1 MKGGPTSDA
10 PLVSVVCTTYQH
22 ERYIAQALDGF
33 LMQRTDFPFEIIV
46 HDDASTDATPRI
58 VREYA
63 ERYPDLIVPV
73 LQAESHFHKPGSVTK
88 AACDVAR
95 GRYIATC
102 EGDDH
107 WTDPDKLQ
115 LQVDLLEA
123 NPDATGCFHYTQ
135 QIFDGTGAPGRIIGE
150 HGGRTRFSVEDTF
163 SPYALCHYNAFMFRS
178 HLQFLPD
185 WYATIKSGDMAIFS
199 MVAAQGPLLCI
210 PRVMSVY
217 RKHSAGITA
226 ADAAEQK
233 AHHLARIR
241 LLKLL
246 DEQHGFKY
254 HGAAVEAIAVHE
266 RELAKLPSA
275 HSSGFRERV
284 LRKFR
289 SWTGGK
295 P

>member
-1 MKGGPTSDA
+1 MIADRE
-10 PLVSVVCTTYQH
+10 PLVSVLCTTYQH
-22 ERYIAQALDGF
+22 EAYIAQALDGF
-33 LMQRTDFPFEIIV
+33 LMQRLDAPFEVIV
-46 HDDASTDATPRI
+46 HDDASTDGTPDIIRSYQDRHPDIIKPIFQKVNQFANAPGRVTRI
-58 VREYA
+58 VNE
-63 ERYPDLIVPV
+63 
-73 LQAESHFHKPGSVTK
+73 
-88 AACDVAR
+88 AAN
-95 GRYIATC
+95 GRYIALC
-102 EGDDH
+102 EGDDY
-107 WTDPDKLQ
+107 WTDPLKLQ

-135 QIFDGTGAPGRIIGE
+135 QLFDDTGLPGRIIGE
-150 HGGRTRFSVEDTF
+150 HAGRTRFTVEDTF
-163 SPYALCHYNAFMFRS
+163 SSYALCHHNAFMYRS
-178 HLQFLPD
+178 HLHILPE
-185 WYATIKSGDMAIFS
+185 WYATIKSGDMVIFS

-217 RKHSAGITA
+217 RKHGAGVTA
-226 ADAAEQK
+226 ADAVEQK

-254 HGAAVEAIAVHE
+254 HGAAMEAIAVHE

-289 SWTGGK
+289 SWTGDK